1 MNKFS
6 VRSLFAGVL
15 TLAMVS
21 VFTSCEEKDYTS
33 QLPTFSGFK
42 LSKEVISRGDSI
54 VVTAKQISKGK
65 LLNGTTYKWTI
76 KDSNDSTV
84 YEDNQDII
92 YDHEPSDP
100 VIGYRIPADARTGRY
115 TVSFYAKYK
124 YSGQGLVLEGGSYNQ
139 SNEGTS
145 GSINPGA
152 SGLTYGEC
160 KGSVQFTVVE

>member
-6 VRSLFAGVL
+6 MRSLLAGAVAL
-15 TLAMVS
+15 TMVS

-33 QLPTFSGFK
+33 QMPTFSGFT
-42 LSKEVISRGDSI
+42 LNMDAPSRGDSVI
-54 VVTAKQISKGK
+54 ITAKQITQGK
-65 LLNGTTYKWTI
+65 LLNGTTYQWTI
-76 KDSNDSTV
+76 TDSHDSTV
-84 YEDNQDII
+84 YQETQEVV

-100 VIGYRIPADARTGRY
+100 VVGYRIPADARTGRY

-124 YSGQGLVLEGGSYNQ
+124 YSGQGLVIDGGSYNQ
-139 SNEGTS
+139 GSDGTS

-160 KGSVQFTVVE
+160 KGKVQFTVVE